1 MEETTKSIDVFLKE
15 FVADG
20 KVDYNRIEKNQSAL
34 NSLIS
39 QIGSTTYLTS
49 NDEREKTYLI
59 NLYNV
64 FVIKQVVD
72 HYPIDSPLSISNF
85 FLERKF
91 QVNGQIVN
99 LDQLE
104 KEIIFSKY
112 PDPRLHFALVCGAKG
127 CPKLKSEAY
136 NPIELEKELDEQ
148 VKSTLNDPAFFQF
161 DRDNGKVKISRI
173 FDWYSNDF
181 GQSNEERVEFI
192 NKYLEVDIPQNSSLS
207 FMKYDWSLNNIEESI
222 DETQEISNLQL
233 FTPSALFN
241 KGEFEVNV
249 FNSIYSQQ
257 SVRNE
262 NGELVDLRQTQ
273 NFFTSTIMMTTGL
286 SKKSRLNIGLDLFF
300 TKART
305 VMRDASAFDVFN
317 NTDAIFN
324 KSLFTYIAPRIKF
337 VPFNKAPRLSI
348 QSSVWI
354 PLSDKLESE
363 GFVAHNRYTWFTQLF
378 FDKDIG
384 NDFQLFLEADLLY
397 RFGRNESQ
405 MSDFFRTPLSA
416 FLSYFPSPK
425 STLFAFA
432 QYSPRFETTE
442 MNMMEEFGLTQWFTQ
457 FGLGGKYQITDALG
471 IEVSYSD
478 FALSK
483 SEGAGYT
490 VNFGIRYIYR

>member
-222 DETQEISNLQL
+222 DETQE
-233 FTPSALFN
+233 
-241 KGEFEVNV
+241 KG
-249 FNSIYSQQ
+249 
-257 SVRNE
+257 
-262 NGELVDLRQTQ
+262 
-273 NFFTSTIMMTTGL
+273 
-286 SKKSRLNIGLDLFF
+286 KKFWFSR
-300 TKART
+300 
-305 VMRDASAFDVFN
+305 
-317 NTDAIFN
+317 
-324 KSLFTYIAPRIKF
+324 
-337 VPFNKAPRLSI
+337 
-348 QSSVWI
+348 
-354 PLSDKLESE
+354 
-363 GFVAHNRYTWFTQLF
+363 H
-378 FDKDIG
+378 
-384 NDFQLFLEADLLY
+384 
-397 RFGRNESQ
+397 
-405 MSDFFRTPLSA
+405 
-416 FLSYFPSPK
+416 
-425 STLFAFA
+425 
-432 QYSPRFETTE
+432 
-442 MNMMEEFGLTQWFTQ
+442 
-457 FGLGGKYQITDALG
+457 
-471 IEVSYSD
+471 
-478 FALSK
+478 
-483 SEGAGYT
+483 
-490 VNFGIRYIYR
+490 